1 MNKDNQNQAILLTGN
16 RTLLV
21 DGLVSL
27 ALIVGIYIY
36 SSLYVDFSIPPFEDA
51 AMLMRYADHLA
62 KGDGIVWNV
71 GEAPVDG
78 ATDFLFMVSSAGLI
92 NLGATVGRA
101 VRGLGYASHILSVLL
116 IYWTCRYLWR
126 ANVWMS
132 VLSALYLAVGTGLSY
147 VAVYFGTPFFALAV
161 TCTWILGL
169 MLVHQSNESFWM
181 SLAFSLAGLITG
193 LIRPEGAILAILMF
207 VSLILWRNP
216 NRSRVL
222 IATFISTF
230 IIFGGA
236 YFIWRWNYFGQPLP
250 NPFYRKGGGLLYWD
264 SFNASLLNTFRLS
277 LPFFLAFLLGLRSK
291 ETAKLTGFF
300 LLPIIGFAAAFVLI
314 SDETNYGA
322 RFQYAT
328 VPLVLLTWYPL
339 VKELQIK
346 AQPASPGGKDGGKS
360 NWERIIFIAG
370 AFSIFTALIYYAW
383 QQNCSLTSFQRDC
396 TTPYESDGRYDLGKV
411 LSEYRDR
418 NYVLATTE
426 AGLLP
431 YYSGWTTVDTWGLN
445 DQWITQNG
453 EVTEEYLDR
462 YHPHVIAFH
471 AHFSPLVP
479 PKLTEPNL
487 AQDWFRMT
495 ITLMNYAEKRGY
507 LLAAI
512 FGDSPYES
520 HYYYVRPDFE
530 DSARIYRQIS
540 TMTRYYWYYTG
551 KKSINYANWQPT
563 NE

>member
-1 MNKDNQNQAILLTGN
+1 MHKDNQNKAILLTGN

-36 SSLYVDFSIPPFEDA
+36 SSFTVDFSIPPFEDA

-92 NLGATVGRA
+92 TLGATVGRA
-101 VRGLGYASHILSVLL
+101 VRGLGYVSHILTVIL
-116 IYWTCRYLWR
+116 IYWTCRYLWK
-126 ANVWMS
+126 ANTWIS
-132 VLSALYLAVGTGLSY
+132 ALSALYLVVGTGLSY
-147 VAVYFGTPFFALAV
+147 VAAYFGTPFFALAV

-169 MLVHQSNESFWM
+169 ILIHQLKESFWM

-193 LIRPEGAILAILMF
+193 LIRPEGAILAILML

-230 IIFGGA
+230 IILGGA
-236 YFIWRWNYFGQPLP
+236 YFLWRWNYFGQPLP

-264 SFNASLLNTFRLS
+264 SFNASLLNTIRLS

-291 ETAKLTGFF
+291 ETAKLTGLF
-300 LLPIIGFAAAFVLI
+300 LLPVIGFAAAFVLI
-314 SDETNYGA
+314 SDDTNYGA

-346 AQPASPGGKDGGKS
+346 VQPASPKGKDGGKS
-360 NWERIIFIAG
+360 NWERIILIAG
-370 AFSIFTALIYYAW
+370 VCSIFTALIYYAW

-411 LSEYRDR
+411 LAEYRDR

-431 YYSGWTTVDTWGLN
+431 YYSGWTTIDTWGLN

-507 LLAAI
+507 LLAAV

-540 TMTRYYWYYTG
+540 MMTRYYWYDTG
-551 KKSINYANWQPT
+551 KKSINYANWQT
-563 NE
+563 TTE